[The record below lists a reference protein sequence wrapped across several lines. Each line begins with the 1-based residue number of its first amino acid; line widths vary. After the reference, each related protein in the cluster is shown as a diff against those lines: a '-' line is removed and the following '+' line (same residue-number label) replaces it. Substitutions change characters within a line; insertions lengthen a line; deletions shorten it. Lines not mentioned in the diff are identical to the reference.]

1 MNLLAY
7 QPTWWTLNPQ
17 DNGRYWVLL
26 GVCVAGMAMFFA
38 LSRVPH
44 SARRPIVVGV
54 TFLAGLFWVLRYLW
68 PEPIALRENE
78 LPNGFVE
85 KTGQWLQTSVPFVSS
100 IAQVITSFLLGLG
113 LFSLLRVHF
122 TKITRKQRDWQYSV
136 LLLTCMGAM
145 IAVGY
150 TDWLQREFWLKE
162 RITDDTTTW
171 TNMNVAFNVMFD
183 GLLQNMDAAMFSIIA
198 FYIFSAAYRA
208 FRIRSMEAT
217 LLMSSAL
224 IVMLSLMGA
233 VTSVWNGA
241 IDGITGTDPANL
253 MNNLKLNVLAGWLR
267 NVVQVPALQAL
278 EFGVGLGTLA
288 MALRLWLGL
297 ERGGVTE

>member
-1 MNLLAY
+1 
-7 QPTWWTLNPQ
+7 
-17 DNGRYWVLL
+17 
-26 GVCVAGMAMFFA
+26 
-38 LSRVPH
+38 
-44 SARRPIVVGV
+44 
-54 TFLAGLFWVLRYLW
+54 
-68 PEPIALRENE
+68 
-78 LPNGFVE
+78 
-85 KTGQWLQTSVPFVSS
+85 
-100 IAQVITSFLLGLG
+100 
-113 LFSLLRVHF
+113 
-122 TKITRKQRDWQYSV
+122 
-136 LLLTCMGAM
+136 
-145 IAVGY
+145 
-150 TDWLQREFWLKE
+150 
-162 RITDDTTTW
+162 
-171 TNMNVAFNVMFD
+171 MNVAFNVMFD

-233 VTSVWNGA
+233 VTSFWNTG
-241 IDGITGTDPANL
+241 IDNMTGLDPANL
-253 MNNLKLNVLAGWLR
+253 LNNFKLNVLAGWLR